1 LYVVSLV
8 DEASSN
14 GAVSIIKTK
23 SAAADE
29 IRRLILV
36 WEAKTQKKCRVLF
49 TDRGGEYV
57 GLELKEWC
65 LNRSIM
71 HHYSTPRV
79 PQQNGRAERFNQ
91 TIANI
96 MRSLMFTYKLHDSLW
111 GHAMLYAC
119 MLYNIRMHKTLKKT
133 RYEVFSGKVPD
144 LSNFR
149 TFGCKVYA
157 RVADTARNK
166 LEPKYQL
173 GIFLG
178 PEQDGPGYKVLT
190 FNDKLKR
197 DKYQVRIFRDI
208 ICYENLTAVTGV
220 QDEAVLH
227 WGGHINLPQGE
238 EIIPPPPELE
248 PLTGVPEPPADPGL
262 QIQAPGGELPGREG
276 QQAELPQLEG
286 ARQPTEQPVVVGQ
299 PAQLTL
305 PQQPLPLD
313 GVPLQGAM
321 QQKTSP
327 AVAGINQTVVDNGK
341 SFTQGTSVPKKQK
354 VNPPSSVHTQ
364 VKPHVAV
371 TENAPVVVQNK
382 PKESAL
388 SDKPK
393 TTTTSTT
400 CRVTPQIPVKKA
412 QKKQPIVQ
420 PGHPVPVQKSKA
432 NNPIVRIVHTSSK
445 QTGSKTTPAQTPK
458 IASKT

>member
-29 IRRLILV
+29 IRRLILI

-119 MLYNIRMHKTLKKT
+119 MLYNIRMHKKLKMT
-133 RYEVFSGKVPD
+133 RYEVFNGKVPD

-157 RVADTARNK
+157 RVADTARTK

-190 FNDKLKR
+190 FNNKLKR

-208 ICYENLTAVTGV
+208 VCYENLTVVTGV

-286 ARQPTEQPVVVGQ
+286 ARQPSVQPVVVGQ

-313 GVPLQGAM
+313 GVPVQGAM

-341 SFTQGTSVPKKQK
+341 SLTHGTSVPKKQK
-354 VNPPSSVHTQ
+354 VNPPSSVPTQ
-364 VKPHVAV
+364 VKPHVVV
-371 TENAPVVVQNK
+371 TEQAPTVVHNK
-382 PKESAL
+382 PKSSAL
-388 SDKPK
+388 PDTSRNAQQETTMPCHPTKP
-393 TTTTSTT
+393 
-400 CRVTPQIPVKKA
+400 C
-412 QKKQPIVQ
+412 
-420 PGHPVPVQKSKA
+420 
-432 NNPIVRIVHTSSK
+432 
-445 QTGSKTTPAQTPK
+445 
-458 IASKT
+458 